1 MKKILSLA
9 LLATLFLSVS
19 CVKGEKFA
27 DESLLKAPG
36 VYGYLA
42 QPVSDDP
49 GTKATVTPDIKF
61 SFEVGDLINIWSEV
75 GTLLIYSVTELTPT
89 GGAVFNG
96 GGFTLTDGMTYYTLY
111 PLISSFRKGMTQ
123 IPVSYEGQVQT
134 ADNDANHVAEYSQM
148 LTSATCEN
156 GSTHFGYKHLSRWF
170 RFQMTLPKTMT
181 VTELTVTADS
191 PVFAASGKVN
201 VLEGT
206 FTPDA
211 LTDHLTLKLDNVEVT
226 DGVLNAFMAH
236 APYGPCN
243 IVVSVKDSEGK
254 VYSSPVIA
262 QADASATGKYRTIS
276 STLAEETP
284 GSAALEEGSYVV
296 LAVDSD
302 NAMYA
307 LQAQLTP
314 GKHYLRSKGYSD
326 DLTFYSG
333 DADIIWNVTRFGNS
347 YIFENDGKN
356 LGYSGSGDTSDWLAP
371 GADWAGAN
379 YLLDIAKQESEDKY
393 YVTLH
398 SDSSRYLSKR
408 TTGSNFAFHEGTDQ
422 TVDIIFVP
430 AAVDNRTPVS
440 LTFWEQE
447 YSFSNLTYGEFTGQT
462 AEADPAVTGIT
473 YSAEGDPIGTVD
485 AATGAVA
492 LNGTAGRMIVE
503 ASFAGDAN
511 YRPAFVQ
518 YAITVTIE
526 KQEAGMSWVG
536 PDNQPIFQTV
546 ATMTDDEIT
555 FTPPILIPGNA
566 TNITYNSTDPTVATI
581 NSAGEI
587 TIVGGGNTSIQAIF
601 EGDDYY
607 LPQTVEYIINV
618 VDNRSV
624 TIDHIRMWLQ
634 NKVKN
639 AVVMATCSD
648 SPFFVISDG
657 TGLAVVMP
665 ATSNHGFKVGDVV
678 TVEGMAVSAYGV
690 LCIDNPTVTK
700 TGTTTPSYPEAA
712 EFDADKIT
720 AYETA
725 STVEYAHAKGVVNGY
740 DLTVADGK
748 VLNVYGDMSAAEGR
762 TADIYG
768 YSIGYDS
775 GKVRFMLV
783 GTPTIDET
791 VPYISVTPGS
801 YTWSADETAFKQFA
815 VTLNENNIGFSTEVL
830 SGNSADWT
838 YNGSSSILF
847 IKPKAA
853 NTSTTEDKVIVIRI
867 KHSGVYQDVTCTQ
880 RAIQLLYTLDGTVTS
895 SGNAYATAS
904 DVTQDGIDWKV
915 MANTTMNPWRVGG
928 KSITNVDRPIYSTTA
943 IEGNVSRIS
952 VGSGAAHDGLAANSL
967 TISIHNSAADAAS
980 GSNPIATKS
989 FTTGIVGATVTF
1001 EKEDNTSWA
1010 GKYYRIVYNVTST
1023 VSSGNGYISF
1033 YSAQFY
1039 GAE

>member
-302 NAMYA
+302 NALYA

-447 YSFSNLTYGEFTGQT
+447 YFFSNLTYGEFTGQT
-462 AEADPAVTGIT
+462 AEADPSVSGIT

-492 LNGTAGRMIVE
+492 LNGTAGRMIVA

-536 PDNQPIFQTV
+536 PDNQPIFQTE

-566 TNITYNSTDPTVATI
+566 TNITFSSSNPSVATI
-581 NSAGEI
+581 NTEGEV
-587 TIVGGGNTSIQAIF
+587 TIVGSGITDIQAIF
-601 EGDDYY
+601 EGDDNY
-607 LPQTVEYIINV
+607 LPQTVAYIINV

-624 TIDHIRMWLQ
+624 TIDHIRMWQQ
-634 NKVKN
+634 NKVNN
-639 AVVMATCSD
+639 ALVMAICSD
-648 SPFFVISDG
+648 STFFVISDG

-665 ATSNHGFKVGDVV
+665 ATSNHGFEVGDVV

-700 TGTTTPSYPEAA
+700 TGTKVFVYPTPVEY
-712 EFDADKIT
+712 DADRIT
-720 AYETA
+720 
-725 STVEYAHAKGVVNGY
+725 EYATTQAIEFGHARGVVSGST
-740 DLTVADGK
+740 LVVADGK
-748 VLNVYGDMSAAEGR
+748 VLYIFGDLSAFEGQ
-762 TADIYG
+762 TLDISG
-768 YSIGYDS
+768 YSFGYNNDM
-775 GKVRFMLV
+775 VMFMLV
-783 GTPTIDET
+783 AYIKVEPESSTWAWDET
-791 VPYISVTPGS
+791 DLRRFTVTSSGGSHTLDFISGVYEDWYKITSGG
-801 YTWSADETAFKQFA
+801 TKVSARPNAT
-815 VTLNENNIGFSTEVL
+815 
-830 SGNSADWT
+830 
-838 YNGSSSILF
+838 
-847 IKPKAA
+847 
-853 NTSTTEDKVIVIRI
+853 NTGTEDKVMVLRVKYKGAYTDI
-867 KHSGVYQDVTCTQ
+867 TCTQ

-915 MANTTMNPWRVGG
+915 TANTTMNPWRVGG

-943 IEGNVSRIS
+943 IEGNVSRIT
-952 VGSGAAHDGLAANSL
+952 VGSGGAHDGLAVNSL
-967 TISIHNSAADAAS
+967 TISVHNSAADAAS

-989 FTTGIVGATVTF
+989 FTTGIAGATVTF

-1023 VSSGNGYISF
+1023 ASSGNGYISF